1 MPRDASLRSG
11 FVDPGPVSRLPA
23 VLSGTVDG
31 AILRP
36 EERHAAVDQGMRDL
50 MFMGREVKNPGE
62 PSPQRIGSLE
72 PKLMAST
79 LVTPVVTN

>member
-1 MPRDASLRSG
+1 M
-11 FVDPGPVSRLPA
+11 DPGPVSRLPA

-50 MFMGREVKNPGE
+50 MFMGKEVKNPWGTIATADRFIRTKTHGVYVGDT
-62 PSPQRIGSLE
+62 SGY
-72 PKLMAST
+72 
-79 LVTPVVTN
+79 